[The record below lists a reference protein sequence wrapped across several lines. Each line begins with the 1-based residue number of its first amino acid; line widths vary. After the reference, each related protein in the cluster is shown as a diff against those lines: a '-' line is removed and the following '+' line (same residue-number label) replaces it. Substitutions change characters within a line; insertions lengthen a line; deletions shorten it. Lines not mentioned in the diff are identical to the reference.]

1 MGMIC
6 AILAHQAPPLAHAI
20 GLWREQST
28 ALFSSARERVQIC
41 DAGKQGG
48 AYGHGHGAGSVE
60 LAGEGN
66 GRPLTVSGE
75 RKSRPLAPH
84 SVLVA
89 QDDGP
94 ATARAPER

>member
-6 AILAHQAPPLAHAI
+6 AILAHQAPPLADAI
-20 GLWREQST
+20 GLWRQQST
-28 ALFSSARERVQIC
+28 ALSAAPERGFKMC

-48 AYGHGHGAGSVE
+48 AYGHGNGAEPVE

-66 GRPLTVSGE
+66 GRPLTVLDE
-75 RKSRPLAPH
+75 RNCRPLAPH

-89 QDDGP
+89 SG
-94 ATARAPER
+94 